1 MNSNMKLNKYTVL
14 AVSAVV
20 LASCS
25 DIDSLEPQG
34 GTLIAEQVKEINTA
48 MPERADASFSGMY
61 LKLGQPKGLGYSR
74 PDDFGFIMM
83 DFSNDL
89 EGADM
94 TLADNGYNWFSVC
107 GEYTSRNANYYNPYL
122 RYAAV
127 YNEIALAN
135 TVITSFNIT
144 EDTDAEIIY
153 KVAQAK
159 AVRAFSYLHLAPYFQ
174 QNYQIAADKPCVPIV
189 TEETTDFTNNPR
201 ATVQEVYDLIVSDL
215 TYAIEHLEG
224 YERPDKGKIDQNV
237 AYGLRARAY
246 LDMGKWAEAASD
258 ADKAMDG
265 YTPATMEEISTPSFY
280 NISDHNW
287 IWGYDMTV
295 DQAQRY
301 IYATSSAWVR
311 SFSGDGYSAGTQNY
325 ARINTLLYNKIP
337 SSDVR
342 KNWWVD
348 EDLYS
353 PLLEAEGVSWDGKTG
368 KDLANLK
375 ITNEKEPF
383 LPYTNVKFG
392 MYTYGGT
399 TNEEDWPFMRV
410 EEMILIKAEA
420 LYRNGDQNSA
430 QAVLS
435 DFVTNYRNPRYLV
448 NATGREF
455 LDEVWFQRRVELWG
469 EGFSVSDIRR
479 LNKPLVRFHDNDE
492 STNFPAAFRFNMPAD
507 DGWWLLRF
515 TTSELNT
522 NFAIVDNT
530 GGALPVQDQNPELR
544 DGVTD

>member
-1 MNSNMKLNKYTVL
+1 MKLNKYTVL

-25 DIDSLEPQG
+25 DIDNLEPQG
-34 GTLIAEQVKEINTA
+34 GTLIAEQVKTINAA

-61 LKLGQPKGLGYSR
+61 LKLGQPSGLSMDR
-74 PDDFGFIMM
+74 PDDFSFIMM
-83 DFSNDL
+83 AFSNDL

-94 TLADNGYNWFSVC
+94 TLSDNGYNWFSVC
-107 GEYTSRNANYYNPYL
+107 GEYTSRNANYANPYI
-122 RYAAV
+122 RYASA

-144 EDTDAEIIY
+144 EDTDSAIVY

-159 AVRAFSYLHLAPYFQ
+159 AVRAFSYLNLAPYYQ

-189 TEETTDFTNNPR
+189 TEETTDFANNPR
-201 ATVQEVYDLIVSDL
+201 ASVKEVYDLIVSDL
-215 TYAIEHLEG
+215 TYAVENLEG
-224 YERPDKGKIDQNV
+224 YKRGTDKSKIDQQV

-246 LDMGKWAEAASD
+246 LDMGEWAKAAAD
-258 ADKAMDG
+258 ADKAMAD
-265 YTPATMEEISTPSFY
+265 YTPATIEEISKPSFY
-280 NISDHNW
+280 NLADHNW

-295 DQAQRY
+295 DQAMRY
-301 IYATSSAWVR
+301 NAATSSAWLR
-311 SFSGDGYSAGTQNY
+311 SFSGDSYSAATQNY

-337 SSDVR
+337 TSDVR
-342 KNWWVD
+342 KYWWVD

-353 PLLEAEGVSWDGKTG
+353 PLIYAEGVSWKGKTG
-368 KDLANLK
+368 KDLANLT
-375 ITNEKEPF
+375 ITNVKTAF

-392 MYTYGGT
+392 MYTIGGT

-420 LYRNGDQNSA
+420 LYRSGDQNSA
-430 QAVLS
+430 KTVLN
-435 DFVTNYRNPRYLV
+435 DFVSNYRNPRY
-448 NATGREF
+448 NCDYTQRGF

-469 EGFSVSDIRR
+469 EGFAVSDIRR
-479 LNKPLVRFHDNDE
+479 LNKPLVRFHDNEE
-492 STNFPAAFRFNMPAD
+492 STNFPAAYRFNMAVD

-522 NFAIVDNT
+522 NFGVVDNE
-530 GGALPVQDQNPELR
+530 GGSLPVQDQNPELR